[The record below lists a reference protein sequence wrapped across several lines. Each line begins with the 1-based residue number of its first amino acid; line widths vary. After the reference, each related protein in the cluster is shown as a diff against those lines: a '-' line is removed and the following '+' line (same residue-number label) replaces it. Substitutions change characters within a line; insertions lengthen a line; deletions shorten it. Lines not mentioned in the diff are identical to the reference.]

1 MMVPQEITM
10 IVSSDPNNG
19 AVNRSADGSYFEI
32 QLQDGLNL
40 PAEALSATL
49 SVEEATVWWT
59 IPNIITGQN
68 DKMYVTGPL
77 AQNEVK
83 TRIELGY
90 PTAATYSMLV
100 GIQTTT
106 HSLIFHNYASGMP
119 VGDFQVGNKF
129 RPTGGLSDGIEYT
142 IESITV
148 DSTLSKSYQVS
159 GLLDGNIAANTGDF
173 SRLRSGVLNNFVLT
187 IPQGLYDPNHLNTAI
202 LQQLENQG
210 AKIDPHPLISLAAD
224 SPTQKMTM
232 TVHYSNVSVDFTQPD
247 TFRVIIGFDSVIYS
261 PPYLT
266 TPINFLASNIA
277 KFNQVNYFLIHSDL
291 TNKGIRFNNSYN
303 QTVSQ
308 VLIDV
313 APGSQIVSRPFNP
326 ARIPVNELV
335 GAKRGVIRMWLT
347 DDSDRRVD
355 CHGEHWSCRFVIRYL
370 KPYLIGTDTLRK

>member
-10 IVSSDPNNG
+10 ILSSDPNNG
-19 AVNRSADGSYFEI
+19 AVNKSSDGSYFEI

-77 AQNEVK
+77 AQTEVK

-142 IESITV
+142 IQSITV

-159 GLLDGNIAANTGDF
+159 GLLEGNIAANTGDF

-210 AKIDPHPLISLAAD
+210 AKTDPHPLISFSPD
-224 SPTQKMTM
+224 SPTQKVQM
-232 TVHYSNVSVDFTQPD
+232 TVNYPNVSIDFTQPD
-247 TFRVIIGFDSVIYS
+247 TCRLILGFNNAIYG
-261 PPYLT
+261 PYPT
-266 TPINFLASNIA
+266 APISFLAENIA
-277 KFNQVNYFLIHSDL
+277 KFNQVSYFLIHSDL

-313 APGSQIVSRPFNP
+313 APGSQIVAKPFNP

-335 GAKRGVIRMWLT
+335 GAKRSTIRMWLT
-347 DDSDRRVD
+347 DDVDRRVN
-355 CHGEHWSCRFVIRYL
+355 CHGEHWSCRLVIRYL
-370 KPYLIGTDTLRK
+370 KPYLIGTDILRK